1 MNGTAHRPL
10 NGLPHDD
17 EVESRARAIFR
28 DACASVDSCHVQRL
42 GLARRKALDVGT
54 TRSPARAWAPL
65 AGAAACCALVV
76 AGVAWMQTAP
86 HAPPSPIVA
95 SSAPITASPSGS
107 DNPTPDVGTSQM
119 EIVQN
124 LDFYRWLASQPSVAS
139 VPAGSGS
146 E

>member
-1 MNGTAHRPL
+1 MNDVASKSI

-28 DACASVDSCHVQRL
+28 DACASADSCHVQRL
-42 GLARRKALDVGT
+42 GQARRKALDAAT
-54 TRSPARAWAPL
+54 ARSPAWAWAPL

-86 HAPPSPIVA
+86 PPSPIVA
-95 SSAPITASPSGS
+95 SSAPVTANPSGS
-107 DNPTPDVGTSQM
+107 QNPTPDVGTSQM